1 MLSLLAGGLRM
12 QFAQLKRRDFIRLV
26 GGAAAWPLAAR
37 GQQQVVHPLI
47 GVLSPLSAASAARNI
62 AGFRSGLRDLGYL
75 EGRSVTL
82 ALRYADGAPERM
94 VPLAQELVG
103 LKPDVLMAGSMSGVL
118 AAKAATQTI
127 PTVIITAADP
137 VALGFARSIA
147 RPGGHITGMW
157 FDYDALVDKRLEF
170 LKLAVPAVERVGLI
184 VNPDDPTDE
193 VTIRRLK
200 TATRALGM
208 TLQQFDVRD
217 VTKLDVTAA
226 TIGRAGVEALF
237 IGDGPTILSARADI
251 IAMVARLRLPAM
263 YGFREFADAGG
274 LMSYGYNLPDAY
286 RQMAR
291 LVVKILKGDRPGDL
305 PFELPTRYE
314 LIINLKTA
322 KTIDLTISD
331 SFVLLA
337 DEVIE

>member
-1 MLSLLAGGLRM
+1 VKRREFISLLGGV
-12 QFAQLKRRDFIRLV
+12 AT
-26 GGAAAWPLAAR
+26 WPLAAR
-37 GQQQVVHPLI
+37 AQQQPVHPLI

-75 EGRSVTL
+75 EGRNVTL
-82 ALRYADGAPERM
+82 ALRYGDGAPERM
-94 VPLAQELVG
+94 VPLGRDLIG
-103 LKPDVLMAGSMSGVL
+103 LKPDVLVAGSMSGAL
-118 AAKAATQTI
+118 ASQAATQTI
-127 PTVIITAADP
+127 PTVIITPDDP
-137 VALGFARSIA
+137 VASGFARSIA
-147 RPGGHITGMW
+147 RPSGNITGMW

-170 LKLAVPAVERVGLI
+170 LKLAVPAVARVGVI
-184 VNPDDPTDE
+184 VNPDDPTDA
-193 VTIRRLK
+193 VSIRRLMA
-200 TATRALGM
+200 ATRALGM
-208 TLQQFDVRD
+208 TLEQFEVRD
-217 VTKLDVTAA
+217 VTKLDVMAA
-226 TIGRAGVEALF
+226 TIGRADVEALL
-237 IGDGPTILSARADI
+237 IGDGPTILSARTDI

-305 PFELPTRYE
+305 PFELPARYE
-314 LIINLKTA
+314 LIVNLKTA
-322 KTIDLTISD
+322 KAIGLMIPD

>member
-1 MLSLLAGGLRM
+1 MLDM
-12 QFAQLKRRDFIRLV
+12 KRREFMTLL

-37 GQQQVVHPLI
+37 AQQQPVHPLI

-75 EGRSVTL
+75 EGRNVTL
-82 ALRYADGAPERM
+82 ALRYGDGAPERM
-94 VPLAQELVG
+94 VPLGRDLIG
-103 LKPDVLMAGSMSGVL
+103 LKPDVLVAGSMSGAL
-118 AAKAATQTI
+118 ASQAATQTI
-127 PTVIITAADP
+127 PTVIITPDDP
-137 VALGFARSIA
+137 VASGFARSIA
-147 RPGGHITGMW
+147 RPSGNITGMW

-170 LKLAVPAVERVGLI
+170 LKLAVPAVARVGVI
-184 VNPDDPTDE
+184 VNPDEPTDA
-193 VTIRRLK
+193 VSIRRL
-200 TATRALGM
+200 TAATRALGM
-208 TLQQFDVRD
+208 TLEQFEVRD
-217 VTKLDVTAA
+217 VTKLDVMAA
-226 TIGRAGVEALF
+226 TIGRAGVEALL
-237 IGDGPTILSARADI
+237 IGDGPTILSARTDI

-305 PFELPTRYE
+305 PFELPARYE
-314 LIINLKTA
+314 LIVNLKTA
-322 KTIDLTISD
+322 KAIGLMIPD

>member
-1 MLSLLAGGLRM
+1 MLDM
-12 QFAQLKRRDFIRLV
+12 KRREFMTLL

-37 GQQQVVHPLI
+37 AQQQPVHPLI

-75 EGRSVTL
+75 EGRNVTL
-82 ALRYADGAPERM
+82 ALRYGDGAPERM
-94 VPLAQELVG
+94 VPLGRDLIG
-103 LKPDVLMAGSMSGVL
+103 LKPDVLVAGSMSGAL
-118 AAKAATQTI
+118 ASQAATQTI
-127 PTVIITAADP
+127 PTVIITPDDP
-137 VALGFARSIA
+137 VASGFARSIA
-147 RPGGHITGMW
+147 RPSGNITGMW

-170 LKLAVPAVERVGLI
+170 LKLAVPAVARVGVI
-184 VNPDDPTDE
+184 VNPDDPTDA
-193 VTIRRLK
+193 VSIRRLMA
-200 TATRALGM
+200 ATRALGM
-208 TLQQFDVRD
+208 TLEQFEVRD
-217 VTKLDVTAA
+217 VTKLDVMAA
-226 TIGRAGVEALF
+226 TIGRAGVEALL
-237 IGDGPTILSARADI
+237 IGDGPTILSARTDI

-305 PFELPTRYE
+305 PFELPARYE
-314 LIINLKTA
+314 LIVNLKTA
-322 KTIDLTISD
+322 KAIGLMIPD